1 MTEGEITSCSRV
13 HGPTCLRTIRIYP
26 VPFLF
31 PLPLT
36 LILMSSQSDDDND
49 DVRSPLSSR
58 MLAHVLARKERDSQQ
73 LHQLLKLTLA
83 KLDEQSKR
91 ATDAERRATECL
103 VRARAA
109 MDARAQSDADAAT
122 ARTEL
127 ALYKMQ
133 LEQAQREINR
143 AQEYLDGL
151 EARRHDAEEDAAR
164 ARSVARKLQE
174 ERSVEAAREQGKQQ
188 GFNEG
193 LRQGILLGR
202 READNHQP
210 RSRRRQEEHNRRPSS
225 RPHRP
230 ADVHFTPVIPEP
242 PHQSP
247 SVRSPPGD
255 PHRRVPGYVPSFLHL
270 HRLKFL
276 FASSLSP
283 EQPRNRTPG
292 ERPYDTPSPSLSPSP
307 PQRSRSRSQSRPRLE
322 TPAPEPARSRPY
334 TPHDDSTPS
343 IIQPIPIP
351 ASASP
356 IGPLQL
362 QPSPS
367 PSPVRHPSVRIPPD
381 NWIPRAQDTAGD
393 GRLSIYLPPPHELI
407 ESILPD
413 GPFAIAP
420 TPEEGSPAVVPPPP
434 ILSPSP
440 GPRNRRSP
448 EYSYT
453 TPPPPDL
460 GPAVPNPRAARS
472 RDVIYAATPPPPDLG
487 PAINPRAHD
496 SQSPLPTP
504 PPPDLAPVSS
514 EPAFIPPQQ
523 IASNYSRAS
532 THLSEF
538 DLLAP
543 VGQPPRKPQNIGP
556 PPAEE
561 DELEYVDPPTER
573 IPRQPIAP
581 DPSLQRR
588 QPQVAVSFYLSPSV
602 SL

>member
-1 MTEGEITSCSRV
+1 
-13 HGPTCLRTIRIYP
+13 
-26 VPFLF
+26 
-31 PLPLT
+31 
-36 LILMSSQSDDDND
+36 MSSQSDDDND
-49 DVRSPLSSR
+49 DLPPRLSPR

-73 LHQLLKLTLA
+73 LNQLLKLTLA
-83 KLDEQSKR
+83 KLDEQSRR
-91 ATDAERRATECL
+91 ATDAERRATESL

-109 MDARAQSDADAAT
+109 IDARAQSDADATA

-151 EARRHDAEEDAAR
+151 EARRHDAEQDAAR

-174 ERSVEAAREQGKQQ
+174 ERAIEAALEQGKQQ

-202 READNHQP
+202 REVEIIQP

-230 ADVHFTPVIPEP
+230 TDVRFTRVIPESP
-242 PHQSP
+242 QQSP
-247 SVRSPPGD
+247 SERSSPD
-255 PHRRVPGYVPSFLHL
+255 ERRVQPGYVPSLLHL
-270 HRLKFL
+270 HLL
-276 FASSLSP
+276 NPLIASHSLSP
-283 EQPRNRTPG
+283 DQPRNRTPG

-307 PQRSRSRSQSRPRLE
+307 PQRSRSRSQSRPRME
-322 TPAPEPARSRPY
+322 TPPQEPARSRPY

-356 IGPLQL
+356 IGPLTL
-362 QPSPS
+362 HPSPS
-367 PSPVRHPSVRIPPD
+367 LSPVRHPSVRIPPD

-393 GRLSIYLPPPHELI
+393 GRLSIFLPPPHELI
-407 ESILPD
+407 ESVRPD

-434 ILSPSP
+434 ILSPSL

-448 EYSYT
+448 EYVYA

-460 GPAVPNPRAARS
+460 GPAVPNPRPSRS
-472 RDVIYAATPPPPDLG
+472 REFMYAATPPPPDL
-487 PAINPRAHD
+487 ARDNPTTQPPH
-496 SQSPLPTP
+496 PTP

-514 EPAFIPPQQ
+514 EPAFVPPQQ
-523 IASNYSRAS
+523 IVYNNSRAS

-543 VGQPPRKPQNIGP
+543 VGQPPRNASNIGP
-556 PPAEE
+556 PPVEE

-573 IPRQPIAP
+573 IPRQQIAP
-581 DPSLQRR
+581 DPPLQRR
-588 QPQVAVSFYLSPSV
+588 QPQVAVSFLFV
-602 SL
+602 S